1 MDLALLFFLPLLGG
15 YFFVRTF
22 ILTRYATA
30 HEEPSKVYYRAALAG
45 CVLALL
51 GALLHASLVTRS
63 ATYAALA
70 RDAQVNVI
78 APLFEKGEVGT
89 PQTATDHERREVA
102 AKVRAMVAL
111 TCVWAFCLGLGALL
125 CNLLVSAMLGLVH
138 LSSRVIES
146 ILRRWGW
153 QPRNPPIS
161 PIERLNRRAITDD
174 LERLLY
180 QTMVHGELI
189 QVSLD
194 NNKVYVGIVRSVDPV
209 GAAKHFTM
217 QPLMS
222 GGRDSA
228 AREVK
233 YTSFYDRII
242 RKVTDSEPIRSKEL
256 LRRFQIVI
264 PLSRIVTASG
274 FDMAAYRQFEL
285 ARSLNKLR
293 YRMDGSGRFILAP
306 KPRAAH

>member
-138 LSSRVIES
+138 RK
-146 ILRRWGW
+146 R
-153 QPRNPPIS
+153 P
-161 PIERLNRRAITDD
+161 AIP
-174 LERLLY
+174 
-180 QTMVHGELI
+180 
-189 QVSLD
+189 S
-194 NNKVYVGIVRSVDPV
+194 
-209 GAAKHFTM
+209 
-217 QPLMS
+217 
-222 GGRDSA
+222 
-228 AREVK
+228 
-233 YTSFYDRII
+233 
-242 RKVTDSEPIRSKEL
+242 
-256 LRRFQIVI
+256 
-264 PLSRIVTASG
+264 
-274 FDMAAYRQFEL
+274 
-285 ARSLNKLR
+285 
-293 YRMDGSGRFILAP
+293 
-306 KPRAAH
+306 

>member
-15 YFFVRTF
+15 YFFVRRF

-30 HEEPSKVYYRAALAG
+30 HEETSKVYYRAALAG
-45 CVLALL
+45 CLLALL
-51 GALLHASLVTRS
+51 GGLLHASLVARS
-63 ATYAALA
+63 GDYAALA
-70 RDAQVNVI
+70 RDAQAHVL
-78 APLFEKGEVGT
+78 APLLEKAGGAT
-89 PQTATDHERREVA
+89 PQTAAERARQEAA
-102 AKVRAMVAL
+102 AKVRSMVAL
-111 TCVWAFCLGLGALL
+111 TCAWGFVLGLTAPLW
-125 CNLLVSAMLGLVH
+125 NLLARAVLGVANLGFRG
-138 LSSRVIES
+138 LEW

-153 QPRNPPIS
+153 QSRNPRIS

-180 QTMVHGELI
+180 ETMVHGELI

-209 GAAKHFTM
+209 GPAKHFTM

-222 GGRDSA
+222 GGRDGT
-228 AREVK
+228 AREVN

-242 RKVTDSEPIRSKEL
+242 RIVTDSEPARRVEL
-256 LRRFQIVI
+256 LRRFQIVV

-274 FDMAAYRQFEL
+274 FDMAAYRKFEL
-285 ARSLNKLR
+285 ARSVK
-293 YRMDGSGRFILAP
+293 SLAIEWMA
-306 KPRAAH
+306 RDAFWSQ